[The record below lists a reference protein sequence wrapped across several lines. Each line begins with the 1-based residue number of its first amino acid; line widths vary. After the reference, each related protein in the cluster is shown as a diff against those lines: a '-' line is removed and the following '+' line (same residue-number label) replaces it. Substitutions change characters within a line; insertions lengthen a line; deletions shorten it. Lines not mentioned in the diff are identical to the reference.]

1 MEETYKRIKESE
13 GLIYSI
19 AKKYSSYN
27 DIDDLYQAGSIGVIK
42 AINKYDK
49 NSNVKFSTYAYK
61 YIYGEMCK
69 LVREDKEIKVSRNIV
84 KLKNNIEKAR
94 CILSQKLGRDPTNIE
109 LATFLEINID
119 ELEEVLKINTSV
131 QSIDK
136 PINSDGKEINL
147 YDVIESKEMDINTL
161 IALKDSLSK
170 LDQTSRKILTYSMN
184 MTEKEVGQHFNM
196 SQVQVSR
203 TLKKIKQN
211 IRENM

>member
-1 MEETYKRIKESE
+1 MTNEMVLEYEPY
-13 GLIYSI
+13 IYGI
-19 AKKYSSYN
+19 AKKFENYKN
-27 DIDDLYQAGSIGVIK
+27 KEDLIQVGFMGLVMALRNYKKDRDS
-42 AINKYDK
+42 
-49 NSNVKFSTYAYK
+49 KFTTYAYK

>member
-1 MEETYKRIKESE
+1 MCICQLSE
-13 GLIYSI
+13 L
-19 AKKYSSYN
+19 SS
-27 DIDDLYQAGSIGVIK
+27 LKMLFA
-42 AINKYDK
+42 
-49 NSNVKFSTYAYK
+49 FLT
-61 YIYGEMCK
+61 C
-69 LVREDKEIKVSRNIV
+69 
-84 KLKNNIEKAR
+84 LKNNIEKAR

-109 LATFLEINID
+109 LATFLEINIY

-203 TLKKIKQN
+203 TLKKIKQQY
-211 IRENM
+211 IRY